1 MPDTARTSD
10 PARPSPEALLEA
22 VRRENRGKLK
32 IFLGAAPGVGKTYEM
47 LQAARRKR
55 AEGVDVVVGVVET
68 HGRAETLALLD
79 GLEQLP
85 RRLVEYK
92 GRTLDEL
99 DLDTLLKRRPA
110 LALIDELAHTNAPG
124 SRHPKRYLDVVE
136 LLDAGI
142 DVYSTLNVQHVESLN
157 DVVAKI
163 TRVRVRE
170 TVPDSIIDLAEEI
183 ELVDTTPGELIQR
196 LNEGKVYVR
205 AQAERALKHFFQPG
219 NLAALRELALRRT
232 AQRVDAQMRDYM
244 RAHAI
249 EGPWAAGERVVACLD
264 PSPQALD
271 VLRAARRTAD
281 RLRAPLLALYVE
293 NERHAALNEAER
305 AALTEAQRLAER
317 LGAEVHVVPG
327 RAIDEEVLAFCR
339 QNNVTRIVIGKSQRS
354 RLFELRHGSVVD
366 RLVRNAGGIA
376 IEIAP
381 SGTAAAASPPAAS
394 RPRHTVEALHLL
406 EGAVTVALATA
417 FGVGIH
423 SQVPI
428 SNVSL
433 VFVVPVFIAAM
444 RHGLVASSF
453 AAILAVLSYNF
464 FFLPPLYT
472 FTIADPH
479 NVVALFFLLFIAI
492 LASALA
498 SRLRMQT
505 VRLRAEAR
513 RSADLHGFG
522 RKIADVTTLDD
533 LLWVVVAQ
541 LARTLRVEVVVLMPE
556 RRADPASRLQ
566 VRAAFPPEDE
576 IDEADLA
583 AARWSWDHDTPTG
596 AGTDTLPG
604 ARRLFLPLGTA
615 QGKVA
620 LLGVL
625 AGEQAGPLAPEQR
638 RLLDALSDQAAIAIE
653 KMLLVE
659 QVNEERVASERERVR
674 SAMLASVSH
683 DLRTP
688 LASIIGAISSLRSYS
703 AQYDEAARREL
714 LATAQEEAERL
725 NRFVGNL
732 LDMTR
737 LDAGAI
743 APHLEPVDVG
753 DLVST
758 MLRRAQP
765 LLARHK
771 VTSDIPADLPP
782 VSADFP
788 LIEQALFNL
797 IDNAAKYAPANT
809 GIEVSAVHSGD
820 MVEIRIRDEGPGIA
834 EEALPHVFDKF
845 FRASNGDRK
854 RPGTGLGLAIA
865 RGFVEAMGGG
875 VVAANRAD
883 RSGAEFRVR
892 LKVAA

>member
-1 MPDTARTSD
+1 MPDD
-10 PARPSPEALLEA
+10 NRPNPEALLEA
-22 VRRENRGKLK
+22 VRRESRGKLK

-47 LQAARRKR
+47 LQAAQRKH
-55 AEGVDVVVGVVET
+55 AEGVEIVVGVVET
-68 HGRAETLALLD
+68 HGRAETQALID
-79 GLEQLP
+79 GLEVLP
-85 RRLVEYK
+85 RRTIEYK

-99 DLDTLLKRRPA
+99 DLDALLKRHPQ
-110 LALIDELAHTNAPG
+110 LALVDELAHANAPG

-170 TVPDSIIDLAEEI
+170 TVPDSIIDLADEI
-183 ELVDTTPGELIQR
+183 EVVDTTPGELIQR

-232 AQRVDAQMRDYM
+232 AQRVDAEMLDYM
-244 RAHAI
+244 RQHAI
-249 EGPWAAGERVVACLD
+249 EGPWAAGERVLACLD

-271 VLRAARRTAD
+271 VVRAARRTAD
-281 RLRAPLLALYVE
+281 QLRAPLLALYVE
-293 NERHAALNEAER
+293 NERHAVLNETER
-305 AALTEAQRLAER
+305 AQLIEAERLAER

-339 QNNVTRIVIGKSQRS
+339 QNNVTRVVIGKSQRS

-381 SGTAAAASPPAAS
+381 SGTPSTTPPATS
-394 RPRHTVEALHLL
+394 RPRRAIDPWALL
-406 EGAVTVALATA
+406 EGAVMVALAA
-417 FGVGIH
+417 AAGIGIH
-423 SQVPI
+423 SVVPI

-444 RHGLVASSF
+444 RHGLAASSF

-498 SRLRMQT
+498 SRLRTQT

-513 RSADLHGFG
+513 RSADLYGFG
-522 RKIADVTTLDD
+522 RKLADVATLDD

-541 LARTLRVEVVVLMPE
+541 LARSLKVEVVVLMPE
-556 RRADPASRLQ
+556 RRGDPASRLQ

-583 AARWSWDHDTPTG
+583 AARWSWDHETPTG

-604 ARRLFLPLGTA
+604 GRRLFLPLGTA

-625 AGEQAGPLAPEQR
+625 PREQDGPLPPEQR
-638 RLLDALSDQAAIAIE
+638 RLLDALADQVAVAIE

-659 QVNEERVASERERVR
+659 QVNEERVTAERERVR

-688 LASIIGAISSLRSYS
+688 LASIIGAISSLRTYGG
-703 AQYDEAARREL
+703 YDEKAREEL

-743 APHLEPVDVG
+743 APRLEPVDVG

-758 MLRRAQP
+758 ALRRATP
-765 LLARHK
+765 LTAQHTVR
-771 VTSDIPADLPP
+771 TSVAPDLPP
-782 VSADFP
+782 VQADFP

-797 IDNAAKYAPANT
+797 IDNATKYAPAGT
-809 GIEVSAVHSGD
+809 AIDVDAVRDGD
-820 MVEIRIRDEGPGIA
+820 AVEIRVRDEGPGIA
-834 EEALPHVFDKF
+834 EDALPHVFDKF
-845 FRASNGDRK
+845 FRAASGDRK

-865 RGFVEAMGGG
+865 RGFVEVQGGSI
-875 VVAANRAD
+875 AASNRAD
-883 RSGAEFRVR
+883 RSGAAFSVR
-892 LKVAA
+892 LKAAS

>member
-1 MPDTARTSD
+1 MPDD
-10 PARPSPEALLEA
+10 NRPNPDALLEA
-22 VRRENRGKLK
+22 ARREARGKLK

-55 AEGVDVVVGVVET
+55 TEGVDVVVGVVET
-68 HGRAETLALLD
+68 HGRAETQALLD
-79 GLEQLP
+79 GLERMP
-85 RRLVEYK
+85 RRQVEYK
-92 GRTLDEL
+92 GRTLEEF
-99 DLDTLLKRRPA
+99 DLDALLDRRPN

-136 LLDAGI
+136 LLEAGI
-142 DVYSTLNVQHVESLN
+142 DVYTTLNVQHVESLN

-170 TVPDSIIDLAEEI
+170 TIPDSIIDLADEI

-196 LNEGKVYVR
+196 LGEGKVYVR

-249 EGPWAAGERVVACLD
+249 EGPWAASERVLACLD

-271 VLRAARRTAD
+271 VVRAARRTAD
-281 RLRAPLLALYVE
+281 QLRAPLMALYVE
-293 NERHAALNEAER
+293 TDHHAALTEAER
-305 AALTEAQRLAER
+305 MHLVEAQRLAER

-327 RAIDEEVLAFCR
+327 RGVAEELLAFCR
-339 QNNVTRIVIGKSQRS
+339 QNNVTRIVVGKSRRS

-366 RLVRNAGGIA
+366 RLVRDAGGIA
-376 IEIAP
+376 VEIAP
-381 SGTAAAASPPAAS
+381 GGTASATPPATS
-394 RPRHTVEALHLL
+394 RARHAIDPLHLL

-417 FGVGIH
+417 AGIAIY
-423 SQVPI
+423 SWVPI

-453 AAILAVLSYNF
+453 TALLAVLSYNF

-498 SRLRMQT
+498 SRLRSQT

-513 RSADLHGFG
+513 RSADLYGFG
-522 RKIADVTTLDD
+522 RKIADITTLDD

-541 LARTLRVEVVVLMPE
+541 LARTLKVEIVVLMPE
-556 RRADPASRLQ
+556 RRGDAASHLR

-596 AGTDTLPG
+596 SGTDTLPG
-604 ARRLFLPLGTA
+604 ARRMFLPLGTA

-625 AGEQAGPLAPEQR
+625 PRDRDGPLAPEQR
-638 RLLDALSDQAAIAIE
+638 RLLDALADQAAVAIE

-659 QVNEERVASERERVR
+659 QINEERVASERERVR

-688 LASIIGAISSLRSYS
+688 LASIIGAISSLRSYG
-703 AQYDEAARREL
+703 ARYDEAARSEL

-725 NRFVGNL
+725 DRFVGNL

-743 APHLEPVDVG
+743 APKLESVDVG

-758 MLRRAQP
+758 VLRRAQP
-765 LLARHK
+765 LLVHHR
-771 VTSDIPADLPP
+771 VGSDVAADLPP
-782 VSADFP
+782 VRADFP
-788 LIEQALFNL
+788 LIEQVLFNL
-797 IDNAAKYAPANT
+797 IDNAAKYAPAGT
-809 GIEVSAVHSGD
+809 AIEVGAAQINEA
-820 MVEIRIRDEGPGIA
+820 VEIRVRDEGPGIA

-845 FRASNGDRK
+845 FRAANGDRK

-865 RGFVEAMGGG
+865 RGFVAAQGGAI
-875 VVAANRAD
+875 VAANRAD
-883 RSGAEFRVR
+883 RGGAEFRVR
-892 LKVAA
+892 LNVAS